1 MAQPRRFSLGSAVA
15 GAIVAIVAIA
25 AVFAVVCFGGLY
37 PVAASSPHTG
47 PVRWVIGEAREHS
60 VDRAAAG
67 LAAPA
72 FTQADILEGGSHFKG
87 MCQECHGGP
96 GAEPEEFAAGMN
108 PRPPDLARATGDLS
122 SAQVFWIAKN
132 GLKMTGMPAFE
143 KTDSDE
149 VLWKVAAFV
158 KQLPKVSAAQYAALP
173 NAHEHE
179 AEKHGQH
186 H

>member
-1 MAQPRRFSLGSAVA
+1 MAQPRHFSLGSAVA
-15 GAIVAIVAIA
+15 GAIVAILAIGIICA
-25 AVFAVVCFGGLY
+25 IVCFGGLY

-47 PVRWVIGEAREHS
+47 PVRWLIGETRERS
-60 VDRAAAG
+60 VHRSAAG

-122 SAQVFWIAKN
+122 AEQVFWIAKN
-132 GLKMTGMPAFE
+132 GLKMTGMPAFG

-149 VLWKVAAFV
+149 ELWKVAAFV
-158 KQLPKVSAAQYAALP
+158 KQLPKVSADQYAALP

-179 AEKHGQH
+179 AEERGH
-186 H
+186 HH